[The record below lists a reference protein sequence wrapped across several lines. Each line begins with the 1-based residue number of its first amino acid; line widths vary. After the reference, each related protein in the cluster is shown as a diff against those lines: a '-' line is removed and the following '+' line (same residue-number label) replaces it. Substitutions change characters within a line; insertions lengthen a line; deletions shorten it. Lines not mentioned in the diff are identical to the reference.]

1 MLRLILGVVLGVIVG
16 GIVTSVVE
24 GTGHT
29 IFPPPPGVNLTD
41 PAQLQTVMSRVTMEA
56 KFAILLAWF
65 LGVLSGA
72 ATANLIAGRRALAG
86 RITSML
92 IFCFAAWTM
101 ISIPHPAWFV
111 AAACAAIL
119 FAAFV
124 ADRASG
130 RVRL

>member
-41 PAQLQTVMSRVTMEA
+41 PAQLQTVMSHVPMEA

-86 RITSML
+86 RITSTL
-92 IFCFAAWTM
+92 IFRLAAWTM
-101 ISIPHPAWFV
+101 TSIPHPAWFV

-130 RVRL
+130 RVRV

>member
-41 PAQLQTVMSRVTMEA
+41 PAQLQTVMSRVPMEA

-101 ISIPHPAWFV
+101 TSIPHPAWFV